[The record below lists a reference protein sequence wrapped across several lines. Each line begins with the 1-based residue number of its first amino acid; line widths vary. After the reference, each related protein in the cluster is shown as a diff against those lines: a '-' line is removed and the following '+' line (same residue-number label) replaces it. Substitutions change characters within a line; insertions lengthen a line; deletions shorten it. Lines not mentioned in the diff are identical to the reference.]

1 MLILFLQKTNSLWQ
15 ELLEPVRREFPDV
28 EIVTEP
34 EEATHRIPEA
44 DIIVGGK
51 IERRI
56 FEEAE
61 HLKLVVVPFTGV
73 NHLPFDLF
81 RERGVRVA
89 NSHGNA
95 WYVAERTVGMIL
107 AFYGRIIDFHND
119 LRNTRWHGF
128 WVGKGLD
135 DSWESVE
142 GKTAAIL
149 GTGEIGR
156 NLARQ
161 LKTFHVRTVGYKR
174 RQISASPEEFDEVV
188 YDLDAAVDTADMVVV
203 ALPSTAE
210 TQGLI
215 GARVIKGMKGKFLVN
230 IGRGDIVDEKAL
242 YEGLRDGILRGAAV
256 DCWYTYPQSGTEG
269 APSRYEIHTL
279 DHIILSPH
287 VGGYVPQAVRRGI
300 GQACENIT
308 FFLRDGV
315 PRFNV
320 DIEAGY

>member
-1 MLILFLQKTNSLWQ
+1 MLIVFLQKTNSLWQ
-15 ELLEPVRREFPDV
+15 ELLEPLRREFPDV
-28 EIVTEP
+28 EIVTDTED
-34 EEATHRIPEA
+34 ARLRVAEA

-51 IERRI
+51 IERRV
-56 FEEAE
+56 FEEAVN
-61 HLKLVVVPFTGV
+61 LKLVVVPFTGV

-81 RERGVRVA
+81 RERGVKVA

-119 LRNTRWHGF
+119 LRDTQWHGF
-128 WVGKGLD
+128 WVGQGLD

-161 LKTFHVRTVGYKR
+161 LRTFHVRTVGYR
-174 RQISASPEEFDEVV
+174 RRRVSAAPEEFDEVV
-188 YDLDAAVDTADMVVV
+188 YDLDAAVDTADIVVV
-203 ALPSTAE
+203 ALPSTPE

-215 GARVIKGMKGKFLVN
+215 GPREIKRMKGKFLVN

-242 YEGLRDGILRGAAV
+242 YEGLKDGILRGAAI
-256 DCWYTYPQSGTEG
+256 DCWYTYPRGGTKG
-269 APSRYEIHTL
+269 APSRYDIHTL
-279 DHIILSPH
+279 DNIILSPH
-287 VGGYVPQAVRRGI
+287 VGGFVPQAVRRGI
-300 GQACENIT
+300 NQACDNIAA
-308 FFLRDGV
+308 FLRDGV

-320 DIEAGY
+320 DIDAGY